1 MHTKF
6 LYIFFAIIMSG
17 ALGNSCGLNKKN
29 AVDAAQSTINSKPAG
44 KISIVHKLTEHDSLP
59 IAGRIALYYQLKKEQ
74 PELYDFTNETEIT
87 MYGYR
92 ALWDNKVYEAIE
104 IFKLI
109 VAEFPDSYNAY
120 DSLGEAYMV
129 NDNTDLAIRNYE
141 TSLTMNPDNFNAED
155 QLERINFPHK
165 KPETPAEKFTKVY
178 TAAQYREDL
187 DQLAKKLLKVHP
199 NALKFISK
207 EAFEQLVEQKKQLMT
222 DRTTYAEFFWHCG
235 EIMASVNCSHTRI
248 SYFSEENEM
257 LPLKYRFPLETRI
270 FDNRLYVID
279 PLNNAGKVKERDEI
293 LSINGVPTATLVQ
306 NIYRHLPAQGY
317 VQTTKRHEF
326 NMWSAC
332 LIPYALGFAEK
343 YEVVLSGQAR
353 AVVLNQAEKH
363 HGPFRNK
370 SLKVCPDELC
380 LDLLGDGKSAVLSIT
395 TFNFYPWNNLS
406 VFQRFI
412 DSTFQVI
419 REKNIRNLVIDVRF
433 NGGGS
438 QHASIHLLR
447 YLMDKPF
454 VYYSRSEFAGKKE
467 KIYGEESFTPFN
479 NRFKGKLWFVQD
491 GLGQSTTGHFM
502 SLVKRHKLGPIIG
515 EELGSNQFCSAGQTM
530 CRLPNTKITFGVA
543 DNTHVSNAP
552 SFPDEKGILPDY
564 EVYQTVDDYF
574 GKVDAVKAFALAMV
588 GKGGR

>member
-1 MHTKF
+1 MV
-6 LYIFFAIIMSG
+6 YG
-17 ALGNSCGLNKKN
+17 CGLNKKN
-29 AVDAAQSTINSKPAG
+29 AHDAPAQSLLCQPIKKTL
-44 KISIVHKLTEHDSLP
+44 IVQKLTENGRLP
-59 IAGRIALYYQLKKEQ
+59 IRERIALYYQLKKEQ
-74 PELYDFTNETEIT
+74 PELYDFTNETELT
-87 MYGYR
+87 MYGYQ
-92 ALWDNKVYEAIE
+92 ALWDNKVDEAIE
-104 IFKLI
+104 IFRLI

-129 NDNTDLAIRNYE
+129 NGNTDLAIRNYE

-187 DQLAKKLLKVHP
+187 DQLANKLLKVHP

-257 LPLKYRFPLETRI
+257 LPLQYLFPLETRI
-270 FDNRLYVID
+270 FNNRLYIID

-293 LSINGVPTATLVQ
+293 LSINGVPTSTLIQ

-332 LIPYALGFAEK
+332 LIPYALGFPEK
-343 YEVVLSGQAR
+343 YEVVLSGQTR
-353 AVVLNQAEKH
+353 AVVLNQTEKH

-370 SLKVCPDELC
+370 SLQRCEDQLC
-380 LDLLGDGKSAVLSIT
+380 FQELGDGKSAILSIA
-395 TFNFYPWNNLS
+395 TFNFYPWNNFP

-467 KIYGEESFTPFN
+467 KIYGEEAFTPFN
-479 NRFKGKLWFVQD
+479 NRFKGNLWFIQD

-502 SLVKRHKLGPIIG
+502 SLVKLHKLGPIIG

-543 DNTHVSNAP
+543 DNTHVSAAT

-574 GKVDAVKAFALAMV
+574 RKVDAVKEFALSMV
-588 GKGGR
+588 GKGGS